1 MIENLFELIA
11 DVNGKP
17 IPRWQERL
25 EGMYT
30 DYVPFG
36 EILSLVRTLID
47 ESAIDAILKMSDEDV
62 LASFPGDANKHAEE
76 MRHKFNVVARLSK
89 DNANL
94 RRALALAED
103 EQRRLMAE
111 NAELRHALDTAV
123 GKSLAE
129 HAARVARDTLL
140 DAIAMTTT
148 DEAVRT
154 TIRHAYE
161 EKAE

>member
-1 MIENLFELIA
+1 MSEEVASA
-11 DVNGKP
+11 D
-17 IPRWQERL
+17 
-25 EGMYT
+25 
-30 DYVPFG
+30 
-36 EILSLVRTLID
+36 SL
-47 ESAIDAILKMSDEDV
+47 LKE
-62 LASFPGDANKHAEE
+62 
-76 MRHKFNVVARLSK
+76 
-89 DNANL
+89 NANL

-148 DEAVRT
+148 DDIVRT
-154 TIRHAYE
+154 TIRRAR
-161 EKAE
+161 EKE